1 MKIILFSA
9 LMASIFL
16 TGCDGQ
22 DPLVI
27 YTDRHY
33 ETDDA
38 IYDAFTLETGIDVEI
53 LSASADELIQRIKSE
68 GASTPAD
75 LLFLTDVGRLERAV
89 NEDLLAPVD
98 PALLREVPERYRHP
112 EHYYTGVT
120 KRARVFVYHPDRI
133 DPSELSTYEA
143 LSDPA
148 MQGRIVLRSS
158 QNVYNQSL
166 FASLIEINGEEAF
179 DAWLLGLK
187 DNLARRPSGNDRDQA
202 KAVFAG
208 EADLAIM
215 NTYYMGKMAFSDD
228 PFEREVA
235 NALEV
240 FFPNQATTGTHV
252 NITGLG
258 VVKDAGNVAAAEAMM
273 AYLLSENVQNVF
285 ASTNYEYPVLESATV
300 HPYIE
305 AWGSFTE
312 QPINLSVL
320 GDWYQTVSIK
330 VDESRFDQ

>member
-1 MKIILFSA
+1 MKIALFS
-9 LMASIFL
+9 LLVMSIFL

-22 DPLVI
+22 EALVI

-38 IYDAFTLETGIDVEI
+38 IYDAFTLETGIEVEI
-53 LSASADELIQRIKSE
+53 LSASADELIQRIQSE
-68 GASTPAD
+68 GVNTPAD

-89 NEDLLAPVD
+89 DENILAPVD
-98 PALLREVPERYRHP
+98 ESILSAVPDRYRHP

-120 KRARVFVYHPDRI
+120 KRARVFVYHPDRV
-133 DPSELSTYEA
+133 DPLELSTYEA
-143 LSDPA
+143 LTDPS
-148 MQGRIVLRSS
+148 MRGRIVLRSS

-166 FASLIEINGEEAF
+166 FASLIELNGEEAF
-179 DAWLLGLK
+179 DAWLSGLK
-187 DNLARRPSGNDRDQA
+187 DNLARRPAGNDRDQA

-208 EADLAIM
+208 EADIAIM

-228 PFEREVA
+228 PYEREVA
-235 NALEV
+235 AALDV
-240 FFPNQATTGTHV
+240 FFPNQDTTGTHV

-258 VVKDAGNVAAAEAMM
+258 LVRHADNPEAAEALM

-285 ASTNYEYPVLESATV
+285 AATNYEYPVIETATV
-300 HPYIE
+300 HPYID
-305 AWGSFTE
+305 AWGNFNE
-312 QPINLSVL
+312 QLINLSTL

>member
-9 LMASIFL
+9 LVMSLFL
-16 TGCDGQ
+16 TGCDGE

-38 IYDAFTLETGIDVEI
+38 IYEAFTLETGIEVEI
-53 LSASADELIQRIKSE
+53 LSASADELIQRIQSE

-89 NEDLLAPVD
+89 NEDILAPVD
-98 PALLREVPERYRHP
+98 PALLSEVPERYRHP
-112 EHYYTGVT
+112 EHYYTGIT
-120 KRARVFVYHPDRI
+120 KRARVFVYHPDRLS
-133 DPSELSTYEA
+133 PSELSTYEN
-143 LSDPA
+143 LTDPS

-166 FASLIEINGEEAF
+166 FASLIELNGEEAF
-179 DAWLLGLK
+179 DAWLSGLR

-235 NALEV
+235 AALDV
-240 FFPNQATTGTHV
+240 FFPNQETTGTHV

-258 VVKDAGNVAAAEAMM
+258 VVKEAGNVAAAEAMM

-285 ASTNYEYPVLESATV
+285 AATNYEYPVLERASV
-300 HPYIE
+300 HPYIA
-305 AWGSFTE
+305 AWGRFTE
-312 QPINLSVL
+312 QPIPLSVL

>member
-1 MKIILFSA
+1 MKIA
-9 LMASIFL
+9 LLSLLVMSIFL

-22 DPLVI
+22 EALVI

-38 IYDAFTLETGIDVEI
+38 IYDAFTLETGIEVEI
-53 LSASADELIQRIKSE
+53 LSASADELIQRIQSE
-68 GASTPAD
+68 GVNTPAD

-89 NEDLLAPVD
+89 DENILAPVD
-98 PALLREVPERYRHP
+98 ESILSAVPDRYRHP

-120 KRARVFVYHPDRI
+120 KRARVFVYHPDRV
-133 DPSELSTYEA
+133 DPLELSTYEA
-143 LSDPA
+143 LTDPS

-166 FASLIEINGEEAF
+166 FASLIELNGEEAF
-179 DAWLLGLK
+179 DAWLSGLK
-187 DNLARRPSGNDRDQA
+187 DNLARRPAGNDRDQA

-208 EADLAIM
+208 EADIAIM

-228 PFEREVA
+228 PYEREVA
-235 NALEV
+235 AALDV
-240 FFPNQATTGTHV
+240 FFPNQDTTGTHV

-258 VVKDAGNVAAAEAMM
+258 LVRHADNPEAAEALM

-285 ASTNYEYPVLESATV
+285 ASTNYEYPVIETATV
-300 HPYIE
+300 HPYID
-305 AWGSFTE
+305 AWGNFNE
-312 QPINLSVL
+312 QPINLSTL

>member
-1 MKIILFSA
+1 MKIA
-9 LMASIFL
+9 LLSLLVMSIFL

-22 DPLVI
+22 EALVI

-38 IYDAFTLETGIDVEI
+38 IYDAFTLETGIEVEI
-53 LSASADELIQRIKSE
+53 LSASADELIQRIQSE
-68 GASTPAD
+68 GVNTPAD

-89 NEDLLAPVD
+89 DENILAPVD
-98 PALLREVPERYRHP
+98 ESILSAVPDRYRHP

-120 KRARVFVYHPDRI
+120 KRARVFVYHPDRV
-133 DPSELSTYEA
+133 DPLELSTYEA
-143 LSDPA
+143 LTDPS
-148 MQGRIVLRSS
+148 MRGRIVLRSS
-158 QNVYNQSL
+158 LNVYNQSL
-166 FASLIEINGEEAF
+166 FASLIELNGEEAF
-179 DAWLLGLK
+179 DAWLSGLK
-187 DNLARRPSGNDRDQA
+187 DNLARRPAGNDRDQA

-208 EADLAIM
+208 EADIAIM

-228 PFEREVA
+228 PYEREVA
-235 NALEV
+235 AALDV
-240 FFPNQATTGTHV
+240 FFPNQDTTGTHV

-258 VVKDAGNVAAAEAMM
+258 LVRHADNPEAAEALM

-285 ASTNYEYPVLESATV
+285 ASTNYEYPVIETATV
-300 HPYIE
+300 HPYID
-305 AWGSFTE
+305 AWGNFNE
-312 QPINLSVL
+312 QPINLSTL

>member
-1 MKIILFSA
+1 MKIA
-9 LMASIFL
+9 LLSLLVMSIFL

-22 DPLVI
+22 EALVI

-38 IYDAFTLETGIDVEI
+38 IYDAFTLETGIEVEI
-53 LSASADELIQRIKSE
+53 LSASADELIQRIQSE
-68 GASTPAD
+68 GVNTPAD

-89 NEDLLAPVD
+89 DENILAPVD
-98 PALLREVPERYRHP
+98 ESILSAVPDRYRHP

-120 KRARVFVYHPDRI
+120 KRARVLVYHPDRV
-133 DPSELSTYEA
+133 DPLELSTYEA
-143 LSDPA
+143 LTDPS
-148 MQGRIVLRSS
+148 MRGRIVLRSS

-166 FASLIEINGEEAF
+166 FASLIELNGEEAF
-179 DAWLLGLK
+179 DAWLSGLK
-187 DNLARRPSGNDRDQA
+187 DNLARRPAGNDRDQA

-208 EADLAIM
+208 EADIAIM

-235 NALEV
+235 AALDV
-240 FFPNQATTGTHV
+240 FFPNQDTTGTHV

-258 VVKDAGNVAAAEAMM
+258 LVRHADNPEAAEALM

-285 ASTNYEYPVLESATV
+285 ASTNYEYPVIETATV
-300 HPYIE
+300 HPYID
-305 AWGSFTE
+305 AWGNFNE
-312 QPINLSVL
+312 QLINLSTL

>member
-1 MKIILFSA
+1 MKIALFS
-9 LMASIFL
+9 LLVMSIFL

-22 DPLVI
+22 EALVI

-38 IYDAFTLETGIDVEI
+38 IYDAFTLETGIEVEI
-53 LSASADELIQRIKSE
+53 LSASADELIQRIQSE
-68 GASTPAD
+68 GVNTPAD

-89 NEDLLAPVD
+89 DENILAPVD
-98 PALLREVPERYRHP
+98 ESILSAVPDRYRHP

-120 KRARVFVYHPDRI
+120 KRARVFVYHPDRV
-133 DPSELSTYEA
+133 DPLELSTYEA
-143 LSDPA
+143 LTDPS
-148 MQGRIVLRSS
+148 MRGRIVLRSS

-166 FASLIEINGEEAF
+166 FASLIELNGEEAF
-179 DAWLLGLK
+179 DAWLSGLK
-187 DNLARRPSGNDRDQA
+187 DNLARRPAGNDRDQA

-208 EADLAIM
+208 EADIAIM

-228 PFEREVA
+228 PYEREVA
-235 NALEV
+235 AALDV
-240 FFPNQATTGTHV
+240 FFPNQDTTGTHV

-258 VVKDAGNVAAAEAMM
+258 LVRHADNPEAAEALM

-285 ASTNYEYPVLESATV
+285 ASTNYEYPVIETATV
-300 HPYIE
+300 HPYID
-305 AWGSFTE
+305 AWGNFNE
-312 QPINLSVL
+312 QLINLSTL

>member
-1 MKIILFSA
+1 MKIALFS
-9 LMASIFL
+9 LLVMSIFL
-16 TGCDGQ
+16 TGCDDQ
-22 DPLVI
+22 EALVI

-38 IYDAFTLETGIDVEI
+38 IYDAFTLETGIEVEI
-53 LSASADELIQRIKSE
+53 LSASADELIQRIQSE
-68 GASTPAD
+68 GVNTPAD

-89 NEDLLAPVD
+89 DENILAPVD
-98 PALLREVPERYRHP
+98 ASILSAVPERYRHP
-112 EHYYTGVT
+112 DHFYTGVT
-120 KRARVFVYHPDRI
+120 KRARVLVYHPDRVALS
-133 DPSELSTYEA
+133 DLSTYEA
-143 LSDPA
+143 LTDPS

-166 FASLIEINGEEAF
+166 FASFIELNGEEAF
-179 DAWLLGLK
+179 DSWLLGLK

-202 KAVFAG
+202 KAVFSG
-208 EADLAIM
+208 EADIAIM

-235 NALEV
+235 AALEV
-240 FFPNQATTGTHV
+240 FFPNQDTTGTHV

-258 VVKDAGNVAAAEAMM
+258 VVKNADNKAAAEALI

-285 ASTNYEYPVLESATV
+285 ASTNYEYPVIETATV
-300 HPYIE
+300 HPYID
-305 AWGSFTE
+305 AWGTFNE
-312 QPINLSVL
+312 QPINLSTL